1 LYFSSI
7 FLLIF
12 LITFKAHSL
21 VIETINEYG
30 AKKKYPDLNILS
42 STDVEVFEPLI
53 KMFVKNNKQIRVR
66 YVTASTSD
74 IYKEIKNSNKSN
86 FDLVISSAMD
96 LQMKLAN
103 DGFAIDIENI
113 EKSAIP
119 EWSMWRKHIVGFSI
133 EPIVTVISKADF
145 NIKIPKTRRDLIS
158 ILRNN
163 PNKFYKKIIT
173 YDINKSGAGF
183 LFASQDERQSESFW
197 RLAEVMG
204 SLKTRVVCCS
214 SKMLDAVNSRE
225 SYIAYNIIGSY
236 AEQRARKHKNLIV
249 VYPYDYTLLL
259 LRSAIIPKNSKNYAN
274 ASIFLKFLLS
284 KPGQR
289 ILEQKGMLSIKNKK
303 IFKKGN
309 IKLIRLDTGL
319 LVYLDKLKRER
330 FLSEWNEALFQ

>member
-30 AKKKYPDLNILS
+30 PKKNYPDLNILS
-42 STDVEVFEPLI
+42 STDVDVFEPLI
-53 KMFVKNNKQIRVR
+53 KLFVKDNKQIRIR

-74 IYKEIKNSNKSN
+74 IYKEITNSNKSN

-103 DGFAIDIENI
+103 DGFALDIENI

-119 EWSMWRKHIVGFSI
+119 EWSMWRKQIVGFSI

-163 PNKFYKKIIT
+163 PNKFYNKIIT

-204 SLKTRVVCCS
+204 SLKTKVVCCS

-236 AEQRARKHKNLIV
+236 AEQRARKQKNLIV

-259 LRSAIIPKNSKNYAN
+259 LRSAIIPKKSKNKAN
-274 ASIFLKFLLS
+274 ANIFLKFLLS

-289 ILEQKGMLSIKNKK
+289 ILEKKGMLSIKNKK

-319 LVYLDKLKRER
+319 L
-330 FLSEWNEALFQ
+330 

>member
-1 LYFSSI
+1 MYFSSI

-30 AKKKYPDLNILS
+30 PKKNYPDLNILS
-42 STDVEVFEPLI
+42 STDVDVFEPLI
-53 KMFVKNNKQIRVR
+53 KLFVKDNKQIRIR

-74 IYKEIKNSNKSN
+74 IYKEITNSNKSN

-103 DGFAIDIENI
+103 DGFALDIENI

-119 EWSMWRKHIVGFSI
+119 EWSMWRKQIVGFSI

-145 NIKIPKTRRDLIS
+145 NIKIPKTRRNLIS

-204 SLKTRVVCCS
+204 SLKTKVVCCS

-236 AEQRARKHKNLIV
+236 AEQRARKQKNLIV

-259 LRSAIIPKNSKNYAN
+259 LRSAIIPKNSKNKAN
-274 ASIFLKFLLS
+274 ANIFLKFLLS

-289 ILEQKGMLSIKNKK
+289 ILEKKGMLSIKNKK

-319 LVYLDKLKRER
+319 LVYLDKLKRKR

>member
-30 AKKKYPDLNILS
+30 PKKNYPDLNILS
-42 STDVEVFEPLI
+42 STDVDVFEPLI
-53 KMFVKNNKQIRVR
+53 KLFVKDNKQIRIR

-74 IYKEIKNSNKSN
+74 IYKEITNSNKSN

-103 DGFAIDIENI
+103 DGFALDIENI

-119 EWSMWRKHIVGFSI
+119 EWSMWRKQIVGFSI

-204 SLKTRVVCCS
+204 SLKTKVVCCS

-236 AEQRARKHKNLIV
+236 AEQRARKQKNLIV

-259 LRSAIIPKNSKNYAN
+259 LRSAIIPKHSKNKAN
-274 ASIFLKFLLS
+274 ANIFLKFLLS
-284 KPGQR
+284 KPGQK
-289 ILEQKGMLSIKNKK
+289 ILEKKGMLSIKNKK

-319 LVYLDKLKRER
+319 LVYLDKLKRKR

>member
-1 LYFSSI
+1 MYFSSI

-30 AKKKYPDLNILS
+30 PKKNYPDLNILS
-42 STDVEVFEPLI
+42 STDVDVFEPLI
-53 KMFVKNNKQIRVR
+53 KLFVKDNKQIRIR

-74 IYKEIKNSNKSN
+74 IYKEITNSNKSN

-103 DGFAIDIENI
+103 DGFALDIENI

-119 EWSMWRKHIVGFSI
+119 EWSMWRKQIVGFSI

-163 PNKFYKKIIT
+163 PNKFYNKIIT

-204 SLKTRVVCCS
+204 SLKTKVVCCS

-236 AEQRARKHKNLIV
+236 AEQRARKQKNLIV

-259 LRSAIIPKNSKNYAN
+259 LRSAIIPKNSKNKAN
-274 ASIFLKFLLS
+274 ANIFLKFLLS
-284 KPGQR
+284 KPGQK
-289 ILEQKGMLSIKNKK
+289 ILEKKGMLSIKNKK

-319 LVYLDKLKRER
+319 LVYLDKLKRKR

>member
-1 LYFSSI
+1 MYFSSI

-12 LITFKAHSL
+12 LITFKANSL

-30 AKKKYPDLNILS
+30 PKKNYPDLNILS
-42 STDVEVFEPLI
+42 STDVDVFEPLI
-53 KMFVKNNKQIRVR
+53 KLFVKDNKQIRIR

-74 IYKEIKNSNKSN
+74 IYKEIKNSNKSK

-119 EWSMWRKHIVGFSI
+119 EWSMWRKQIVGFSI

-204 SLKTRVVCCS
+204 SLKTKVVCCS

-236 AEQRARKHKNLIV
+236 AEQRARKQKNLIV

-259 LRSAIIPKNSKNYAN
+259 LRSAIIPKNSKNKAN
-274 ASIFLKFLLS
+274 ANIFLKFLLS
-284 KPGQR
+284 KPGQK
-289 ILEQKGMLSIKNKK
+289 ILEKKGMLSIKNKK

-319 LVYLDKLKRER
+319 LVYLDKLKRKR

>member
-1 LYFSSI
+1 MYFSSI

-30 AKKKYPDLNILS
+30 PKKNYPDLNILS
-42 STDVEVFEPLI
+42 STDVDVFEPLI
-53 KMFVKNNKQIRVR
+53 KLFVKDNKQIRIR

-74 IYKEIKNSNKSN
+74 IYKEITNSNKSN

-103 DGFAIDIENI
+103 DGFALDIENI

-119 EWSMWRKHIVGFSI
+119 EWSMWRKQIVGFSI

-204 SLKTRVVCCS
+204 SLKTKVVCCS

-236 AEQRARKHKNLIV
+236 AEQRARKQKNLIV

-259 LRSAIIPKNSKNYAN
+259 LRSAIIPKNSKNKAN
-274 ASIFLKFLLS
+274 ANIFLKFLLS
-284 KPGQR
+284 KPGQK
-289 ILEQKGMLSIKNKK
+289 ILEKKGMLSIKNKK

-319 LVYLDKLKRER
+319 LVYLDKLKRKR

>member
-1 LYFSSI
+1 MYFSSI

-30 AKKKYPDLNILS
+30 PKKNYPDLNILS
-42 STDVEVFEPLI
+42 STDVDVFEPLI
-53 KMFVKNNKQIRVR
+53 KLFVKDNKQIRIR

-74 IYKEIKNSNKSN
+74 IYKEITNSNKSN

-103 DGFAIDIENI
+103 DGFALDIENI

-119 EWSMWRKHIVGFSI
+119 EWSMWRKQIVGFSI

-204 SLKTRVVCCS
+204 SLKTKVVCCS

-236 AEQRARKHKNLIV
+236 AEQRARKQKNLIV

-259 LRSAIIPKNSKNYAN
+259 LRSAIIPKHSKNKAN
-274 ASIFLKFLLS
+274 ANIFLKFLLS
-284 KPGQR
+284 KPGQK
-289 ILEQKGMLSIKNKK
+289 ILEKKGMLSIKNKK

-319 LVYLDKLKRER
+319 LVYLDKLKRKR

>member
-1 LYFSSI
+1 MYFSSI

-30 AKKKYPDLNILS
+30 PKKNYPDLNILS
-42 STDVEVFEPLI
+42 STDVDVFEPLI
-53 KMFVKNNKQIRVR
+53 KLFVKDNKQIRIR

-74 IYKEIKNSNKSN
+74 IYKEITNSNKSN

-103 DGFAIDIENI
+103 DGFALDIENI

-119 EWSMWRKHIVGFSI
+119 EWSMWRKQIVGFSI

-204 SLKTRVVCCS
+204 SLKTKVVCCS

-236 AEQRARKHKNLIV
+236 AEQRARKQKNLIV

-259 LRSAIIPKNSKNYAN
+259 LRSAIIPKKSKNKAN
-274 ASIFLKFLLS
+274 ANIFLKFLLS
-284 KPGQR
+284 KPGQK
-289 ILEQKGMLSIKNKK
+289 ILEKKGMLSIKNKK

-319 LVYLDKLKRER
+319 LVYLDKLKRKR

>member
-1 LYFSSI
+1 
-7 FLLIF
+7 LLIF
-12 LITFKAHSL
+12 LITFKANSL

-30 AKKKYPDLNILS
+30 PKKNYPDLNILS
-42 STDVEVFEPLI
+42 STDVDVFEPLI
-53 KMFVKNNKQIRVR
+53 KLFVKDNKQIRIR

-74 IYKEIKNSNKSN
+74 IYKEIKNSNKSK

-119 EWSMWRKHIVGFSI
+119 EWSMWRKQIVGFSI

-204 SLKTRVVCCS
+204 SLKTKVVCCS

-236 AEQRARKHKNLIV
+236 AEQRARKQKNLIV

-259 LRSAIIPKNSKNYAN
+259 LRSAIIPKNSKNKAN
-274 ASIFLKFLLS
+274 ANIFLKFLLS
-284 KPGQR
+284 KPGQK
-289 ILEQKGMLSIKNKK
+289 ILEKKGMLSIKNKK

-319 LVYLDKLKRER
+319 LVYLDKLKRKR

>member
-1 LYFSSI
+1 M
-7 FLLIF
+7 
-12 LITFKAHSL
+12 ITFKAHSL

-30 AKKKYPDLNILS
+30 PKKNYPDLNILS
-42 STDVEVFEPLI
+42 STDVDVFEPLI
-53 KMFVKNNKQIRVR
+53 KLFVKDNKQIRIR

-74 IYKEIKNSNKSN
+74 IYKEITNSNKSN

-103 DGFAIDIENI
+103 DGFALDIENI

-119 EWSMWRKHIVGFSI
+119 EWSMWRKQIVGFSI

-204 SLKTRVVCCS
+204 SLKTKVVCCS

-236 AEQRARKHKNLIV
+236 AEQRARKQKNLIV

-259 LRSAIIPKNSKNYAN
+259 LRSAIIPKNSKNKAN
-274 ASIFLKFLLS
+274 ANIFLKFLLS
-284 KPGQR
+284 KPGQK
-289 ILEQKGMLSIKNKK
+289 ILEKKGMLSIKNKK

-319 LVYLDKLKRER
+319 LVYLDKLKRKR

>member
-1 LYFSSI
+1 MYFSSI

-30 AKKKYPDLNILS
+30 PKKNYPDLNILS
-42 STDVEVFEPLI
+42 STDVDVFEPLI
-53 KMFVKNNKQIRVR
+53 KLFVKDNKQIRIR

-74 IYKEIKNSNKSN
+74 IYKEITNSNKSN

-103 DGFAIDIENI
+103 DGFALDIENI

-119 EWSMWRKHIVGFSI
+119 EWSMWRKQIVGFSI

-204 SLKTRVVCCS
+204 SLKTKVVCCS

-274 ASIFLKFLLS
+274 ANIFLKFLLS

-319 LVYLDKLKRER
+319 LVYLDKLKRKR

>member
-1 LYFSSI
+1 MYFSSI

-30 AKKKYPDLNILS
+30 PKKNYPDLNILS
-42 STDVEVFEPLI
+42 STDVDVFEPLI
-53 KMFVKNNKQIRVR
+53 KLFVKDNKQIRIR

-74 IYKEIKNSNKSN
+74 IYKEITNSNKSN

-103 DGFAIDIENI
+103 DGFALDIENI

-119 EWSMWRKHIVGFSI
+119 EWSMWRKQIVGFSI

-204 SLKTRVVCCS
+204 SLKTKVVCCS

-259 LRSAIIPKNSKNYAN
+259 LRSAIIPKNSKNKAN
-274 ASIFLKFLLS
+274 ANIFLKFLLS
-284 KPGQR
+284 KPGQK
-289 ILEQKGMLSIKNKK
+289 ILEKKGMLSIKNKK

-319 LVYLDKLKRER
+319 LVYLDKLKRKR

>member
-30 AKKKYPDLNILS
+30 PKKNYPDLNILS
-42 STDVEVFEPLI
+42 STDVDVFEPLI
-53 KMFVKNNKQIRVR
+53 KLFVKDNKQIRIR

-74 IYKEIKNSNKSN
+74 IYKEITNSNKSN

-103 DGFAIDIENI
+103 DGFALDIENI

-119 EWSMWRKHIVGFSI
+119 EWSMWRKQIVGFSI

-204 SLKTRVVCCS
+204 SLKTKVVCCS

-236 AEQRARKHKNLIV
+236 AEQRARKQKNLIV

-259 LRSAIIPKNSKNYAN
+259 LRSAIIPKNSKNKAN
-274 ASIFLKFLLS
+274 ANIFLKFLLS
-284 KPGQR
+284 KPGQK
-289 ILEQKGMLSIKNKK
+289 ILEKKGMLSIKNKK

-319 LVYLDKLKRER
+319 LVYLDKLKRKR

>member
-1 LYFSSI
+1 MYFSSI

-30 AKKKYPDLNILS
+30 PKKNYPDLNILS
-42 STDVEVFEPLI
+42 STDVDVFEPLI
-53 KMFVKNNKQIRVR
+53 KLFVKDNKQIRIR

-74 IYKEIKNSNKSN
+74 IYKEITNSNKSN

-103 DGFAIDIENI
+103 DGFALDIENI

-119 EWSMWRKHIVGFSI
+119 EWSMWRKQIVGFSI

-163 PNKFYKKIIT
+163 PNKFYNKIIT

-204 SLKTRVVCCS
+204 SLKTKVVCCS

-236 AEQRARKHKNLIV
+236 AEQRARKQKNLIV

-259 LRSAIIPKNSKNYAN
+259 LRSAIIPKKSKNKAN
-274 ASIFLKFLLS
+274 ANIFLKFLLS

-289 ILEQKGMLSIKNKK
+289 ILEKKGMLSIKNKK

-319 LVYLDKLKRER
+319 LVYLDKLKRKR

>member
-1 LYFSSI
+1 MYFSSI

-30 AKKKYPDLNILS
+30 PKKNYPDLNILS
-42 STDVEVFEPLI
+42 STDVDVFEPLI
-53 KMFVKNNKQIRVR
+53 KLFVKDNKQIRIR

-74 IYKEIKNSNKSN
+74 IYKEITNSNKSN

-103 DGFAIDIENI
+103 DGFALDIENI

-119 EWSMWRKHIVGFSI
+119 EWSMWRKQIVGFSI

-204 SLKTRVVCCS
+204 SLKTKVVCCS

-236 AEQRARKHKNLIV
+236 AEQRARKQKNLIV

-259 LRSAIIPKNSKNYAN
+259 LRSAIIPKNSKNKAN
-274 ASIFLKFLLS
+274 ANIFLKFLLS
-284 KPGQR
+284 KPGQK
-289 ILEQKGMLSIKNKK
+289 ILEKKGMLSIKNKK

-319 LVYLDKLKRER
+319 LVYLDKLKREEI
-330 FLSEWNEALFQ
+330 FE

>member
-1 LYFSSI
+1 MYFSSI

-30 AKKKYPDLNILS
+30 PKKNYPDLNILS
-42 STDVEVFEPLI
+42 STDVDVFEPLI
-53 KMFVKNNKQIRVR
+53 KLFVKDNKQIRIR

-74 IYKEIKNSNKSN
+74 IYKEITNSNKSN

-103 DGFAIDIENI
+103 DGFALDIENI
-113 EKSAIP
+113 EKSVIP
-119 EWSMWRKHIVGFSI
+119 EWSMWRKQIVGFSI

-204 SLKTRVVCCS
+204 SLKTKVVCCS

-236 AEQRARKHKNLIV
+236 AEQRARKQKNLIV

-259 LRSAIIPKNSKNYAN
+259 LRSAIIPKNSKNKAN
-274 ASIFLKFLLS
+274 ANIFLKFLLS
-284 KPGQR
+284 KPGQK
-289 ILEQKGMLSIKNKK
+289 ILEKKGMLSIKNKK

-319 LVYLDKLKRER
+319 LVYLDKLKRKR

>member
-1 LYFSSI
+1 MYFSSI

-30 AKKKYPDLNILS
+30 PKKNYPDLNILS
-42 STDVEVFEPLI
+42 STDVDVFEPLI
-53 KMFVKNNKQIRVR
+53 KLFVKDNKQIRIR

-74 IYKEIKNSNKSN
+74 IYKEITNSNKSN

-103 DGFAIDIENI
+103 DGFALDIEDI

-119 EWSMWRKHIVGFSI
+119 EWSMWRKQIVGFSI

-163 PNKFYKKIIT
+163 PNKFYNKIIT

-204 SLKTRVVCCS
+204 SLKTKVVCCS

-236 AEQRARKHKNLIV
+236 AEQRARKQKNLIV

-259 LRSAIIPKNSKNYAN
+259 LRSAIIPKKSKNKAN
-274 ASIFLKFLLS
+274 ANIFLKFLLS

-289 ILEQKGMLSIKNKK
+289 ILEKKGMLSIKNKK

-319 LVYLDKLKRER
+319 LVYLDKLKRKR

>member
-1 LYFSSI
+1 MYFSSI

-30 AKKKYPDLNILS
+30 PKKNYPDLNILS
-42 STDVEVFEPLI
+42 STDVDVFEPLI
-53 KMFVKNNKQIRVR
+53 KLFVKDNKQIRIR

-74 IYKEIKNSNKSN
+74 IYKEITNSNKSN

-103 DGFAIDIENI
+103 DGFALDIENI

-119 EWSMWRKHIVGFSI
+119 EWSMWRKQIVGFSI

-204 SLKTRVVCCS
+204 SLKTKVVCCS

-236 AEQRARKHKNLIV
+236 AEQRARKQKNLIV

-259 LRSAIIPKNSKNYAN
+259 LRSAIIPKNSKNKAN
-274 ASIFLKFLLS
+274 ANIFLKFLLS

-319 LVYLDKLKRER
+319 LVYLDKLKREEI
-330 FLSEWNEALFQ
+330 FE

>member
-1 LYFSSI
+1 MYFSSI

-30 AKKKYPDLNILS
+30 PKKNYPDLNILS
-42 STDVEVFEPLI
+42 STDVDVFEPLI
-53 KMFVKNNKQIRVR
+53 KLFVKDNKQIRIR

-74 IYKEIKNSNKSN
+74 IYKEITNSNKSN

-103 DGFAIDIENI
+103 DGFALDIENI

-119 EWSMWRKHIVGFSI
+119 EWSMWRKQIVGFSI

-204 SLKTRVVCCS
+204 SLKTKVVCCS

-259 LRSAIIPKNSKNYAN
+259 LRSAIIPKNSKNNAN
-274 ASIFLKFLLS
+274 ANIFLKFLLS

-289 ILEQKGMLSIKNKK
+289 ILEKKGMLSIKNKK

-319 LVYLDKLKRER
+319 LVYLDKLKREEIFER
-330 FLSEWNEALFQ
+330 VE

>member
-1 LYFSSI
+1 
-7 FLLIF
+7 
-12 LITFKAHSL
+12 
-21 VIETINEYG
+21 
-30 AKKKYPDLNILS
+30 
-42 STDVEVFEPLI
+42 
-53 KMFVKNNKQIRVR
+53 
-66 YVTASTSD
+66 
-74 IYKEIKNSNKSN
+74 
-86 FDLVISSAMD
+86 
-96 LQMKLAN
+96 MKLAN
-103 DGFAIDIENI
+103 DGFALDIENI

-119 EWSMWRKHIVGFSI
+119 EWSMWRKQIVGFSI

-204 SLKTRVVCCS
+204 SLKTKVVCCS

-236 AEQRARKHKNLIV
+236 AEQRARKQKNLIV

-259 LRSAIIPKNSKNYAN
+259 LRSAIIPKNSKNKAN
-274 ASIFLKFLLS
+274 ANIFLKFLLS
-284 KPGQR
+284 KPGQK
-289 ILEQKGMLSIKNKK
+289 ILEKKGMLSIKNKK

-319 LVYLDKLKRER
+319 LVYLDKLKRKR

>member
-1 LYFSSI
+1 MYFSSI

-30 AKKKYPDLNILS
+30 PKKNYPDLNILS
-42 STDVEVFEPLI
+42 STDVDVFEPLI
-53 KMFVKNNKQIRVR
+53 KLFVKDNKQIRIR

-74 IYKEIKNSNKSN
+74 IYKEITNSNKSN

-103 DGFAIDIENI
+103 DGFALDIENI

-119 EWSMWRKHIVGFSI
+119 EWSMWRKQIVGFSI

-145 NIKIPKTRRDLIS
+145 NIKIPKTRRNLIS

-204 SLKTRVVCCS
+204 SLKTKVVCCS

-236 AEQRARKHKNLIV
+236 AEQRARKQKNLIV

-259 LRSAIIPKNSKNYAN
+259 LRSAIIPKNSKNKAN
-274 ASIFLKFLLS
+274 ANIFLKFLLS
-284 KPGQR
+284 KPGQK
-289 ILEQKGMLSIKNKK
+289 ILEKKGMLSIKNKK

-319 LVYLDKLKRER
+319 LVYLDKLKRKR

>member
-1 LYFSSI
+1 MYFSSI

-12 LITFKAHSL
+12 LITFKANSL

-30 AKKKYPDLNILS
+30 AKKIYPDLNILS

-259 LRSAIIPKNSKNYAN
+259 LRSAIIPKNSKNYAKAN
-274 ASIFLKFLLS
+274 IFLKFLLS

>member
-1 LYFSSI
+1 MYFSSI

-30 AKKKYPDLNILS
+30 PKKNYPDLNILS
-42 STDVEVFEPLI
+42 STDVDVFEPLI
-53 KMFVKNNKQIRVR
+53 KLFVKDNKQIRIR

-74 IYKEIKNSNKSN
+74 IYKEITNSNKSN

-103 DGFAIDIENI
+103 DGFALDIENI

-119 EWSMWRKHIVGFSI
+119 EWSMWRKQIVGFSI

-163 PNKFYKKIIT
+163 PNKFYNKIIT

-204 SLKTRVVCCS
+204 SLKTKVVCCS

-236 AEQRARKHKNLIV
+236 AEQRARKQKNLIV

-259 LRSAIIPKNSKNYAN
+259 LRSAIIPKKSKNKAN
-274 ASIFLKFLLS
+274 ANIFLKFLLS

-289 ILEQKGMLSIKNKK
+289 ILEKKGMLSIKNKK

-319 LVYLDKLKRER
+319 LVYSDKLKRKR

>member
-1 LYFSSI
+1 MYFSSI

-30 AKKKYPDLNILS
+30 PKKNYPDLNILS
-42 STDVEVFEPLI
+42 STDVDVFEPLI
-53 KMFVKNNKQIRVR
+53 KLFVKDNKQIRIR

-74 IYKEIKNSNKSN
+74 IYKEITNSNKSN

-103 DGFAIDIENI
+103 DGFALDIENI

-119 EWSMWRKHIVGFSI
+119 EWSMWRKQIVGFSI

-204 SLKTRVVCCS
+204 SLKTKVVCCS

-236 AEQRARKHKNLIV
+236 AEQRARKQKNLIV

-259 LRSAIIPKNSKNYAN
+259 LRSAIIPKKSKNKAN
-274 ASIFLKFLLS
+274 ANIFLKFLLS

-289 ILEQKGMLSIKNKK
+289 ILEKKGMLSIKNKK

-319 LVYLDKLKRER
+319 LVYLDKLKRKR

>member
-1 LYFSSI
+1 
-7 FLLIF
+7 

-30 AKKKYPDLNILS
+30 PKKNYPDLNILS
-42 STDVEVFEPLI
+42 STDVDVFEPLI
-53 KMFVKNNKQIRVR
+53 KLFVKDNKQIRIR

-74 IYKEIKNSNKSN
+74 IYKEITNSNKSN

-103 DGFAIDIENI
+103 DGFALDIENI

-119 EWSMWRKHIVGFSI
+119 EWSMWRKQIVGFSI

-163 PNKFYKKIIT
+163 PNKFYNKIIT

-204 SLKTRVVCCS
+204 SLKTKVVCCS

-236 AEQRARKHKNLIV
+236 AEQRARKQKNLIV

-259 LRSAIIPKNSKNYAN
+259 LRSAIIPKKSKNKAN
-274 ASIFLKFLLS
+274 ANIFLKFLLS

-289 ILEQKGMLSIKNKK
+289 ILEKKGMLSIKNKK

-319 LVYLDKLKRER
+319 LVYLDKLKRKR

>member
-1 LYFSSI
+1 MYFSSI

-30 AKKKYPDLNILS
+30 PKKNYPDLNILS
-42 STDVEVFEPLI
+42 STDVDVFEPLI
-53 KMFVKNNKQIRVR
+53 KLFVKDNKQIRIR

-74 IYKEIKNSNKSN
+74 IYKEITNSNKSN

-103 DGFAIDIENI
+103 DGFALDIENI

-119 EWSMWRKHIVGFSI
+119 EWSMWRKQIVGFSI

-204 SLKTRVVCCS
+204 SLKTKVVCCS

-236 AEQRARKHKNLIV
+236 AEQRARKQKNLIV

-259 LRSAIIPKNSKNYAN
+259 LRSAIIPKNSKNKAN
-274 ASIFLKFLLS
+274 ANIFLKFLLS
-284 KPGQR
+284 KPGQK
-289 ILEQKGMLSIKNKK
+289 ILEKKGMLSIKNKK

>member
-1 LYFSSI
+1 
-7 FLLIF
+7 LLIF

-30 AKKKYPDLNILS
+30 PKKNYPDLNILS
-42 STDVEVFEPLI
+42 STDVDVFEPLI
-53 KMFVKNNKQIRVR
+53 KLFVKDNKQIRIR

-119 EWSMWRKHIVGFSI
+119 EWSMWRKQIVGFSI

-204 SLKTRVVCCS
+204 SLKTKVVCCS

-236 AEQRARKHKNLIV
+236 AEQRARKQKNLIV

-259 LRSAIIPKNSKNYAN
+259 LRSAIIPKNSKNKAN
-274 ASIFLKFLLS
+274 ANIFLKFLLS
-284 KPGQR
+284 KPGQK
-289 ILEQKGMLSIKNKK
+289 ILEKKGMLSIKNKK

-319 LVYLDKLKRER
+319 LVYLDKLKRKR

>member
-1 LYFSSI
+1 MYFSSI

-30 AKKKYPDLNILS
+30 PKKNYPDLNILS
-42 STDVEVFEPLI
+42 STDVDVFEPLI
-53 KMFVKNNKQIRVR
+53 KLFVKDNKQIRIR

-74 IYKEIKNSNKSN
+74 IYKEITNSNKSN

-103 DGFAIDIENI
+103 DGFALDIENI

-119 EWSMWRKHIVGFSI
+119 EWSMWRKQIVGFSI

-204 SLKTRVVCCS
+204 SLKTKVVCCS

-236 AEQRARKHKNLIV
+236 AEQRARKQKNLIV

-259 LRSAIIPKNSKNYAN
+259 LRSAIIPKNSKNKAN
-274 ASIFLKFLLS
+274 ANIFLKFLLS

>member
-1 LYFSSI
+1 MYFSSI

-30 AKKKYPDLNILS
+30 PKKNYPDLNILS
-42 STDVEVFEPLI
+42 STDVDVFEPLI
-53 KMFVKNNKQIRVR
+53 KLFVKDNKQIRIR

-74 IYKEIKNSNKSN
+74 IYKEITNSNKSN

-103 DGFAIDIENI
+103 DGFALDIENI

-119 EWSMWRKHIVGFSI
+119 EWSMWRKQIVGFSI

-204 SLKTRVVCCS
+204 SLKTKVVCCS

-236 AEQRARKHKNLIV
+236 AEQRARKQKNLIV

-259 LRSAIIPKNSKNYAN
+259 LRSAIIPKNSKNKAN
-274 ASIFLKFLLS
+274 ANIFLKFLLS

-289 ILEQKGMLSIKNKK
+289 ILEKKGMLSIKNKK

-319 LVYLDKLKRER
+319 LVYLDKLKRKR

>member
-1 LYFSSI
+1 MYFSSI

-30 AKKKYPDLNILS
+30 PKKNYPDLNILS
-42 STDVEVFEPLI
+42 STDVDVFEPLI
-53 KMFVKNNKQIRVR
+53 KLFVKDNKQIRIR

-236 AEQRARKHKNLIV
+236 AEQRARKQKNLIV

-259 LRSAIIPKNSKNYAN
+259 LRSAIIPKNSKNKAN
-274 ASIFLKFLLS
+274 ANIFLKFLLS
-284 KPGQR
+284 KPGQK
-289 ILEQKGMLSIKNKK
+289 ILEKKGMLSIKNKK

-319 LVYLDKLKRER
+319 LVYLDKLKRKR

>member
-1 LYFSSI
+1 MYFSSI

-30 AKKKYPDLNILS
+30 PKKNYPDLNILS
-42 STDVEVFEPLI
+42 STDVDVFEPLI
-53 KMFVKNNKQIRVR
+53 KLFVKDNKQIRIR

-74 IYKEIKNSNKSN
+74 IYKEITNSNKSN

-103 DGFAIDIENI
+103 DGFALDIENI

-119 EWSMWRKHIVGFSI
+119 EWSMWRKQIVGFSI

-163 PNKFYKKIIT
+163 PNKFYNKIIT

-204 SLKTRVVCCS
+204 SLKTKVVCCS

-236 AEQRARKHKNLIV
+236 AEQRARKQKNLIV

-259 LRSAIIPKNSKNYAN
+259 LRSAIIPKNSKNKAN
-274 ASIFLKFLLS
+274 ANIFLKFLLS

-289 ILEQKGMLSIKNKK
+289 ILEKKGMLSIKNKK

-319 LVYLDKLKRER
+319 LVYLDKLKRKR